1 MKIYHRIPE
10 CDPELLEEVGKYGV
24 ADLHES
30 MDVIAGRMALFGPA
44 IRPVNPGTRMV
55 GQAVTAFLF
64 PGDGLLG
71 HKAVQLIKP
80 GQVLVVANG
89 GAGPQTMFA
98 ELVALA
104 ARAAGARG
112 AVVEGYVRD
121 TQALRAMQFPV
132 WASGVYAG
140 HTGKS
145 GPGAVNVPMVCAG
158 VHVDPGDIIVADDDG
173 VICIPLAAAKSAVE
187 KAKIRADREVKIRAA
202 IRAGSVLF
210 EILGLQATLDTAGV
224 EEIEDTWQSCGE

>member
-1 MKIYHRIPE
+1 MKVYRRIPE
-10 CDPELLEEVGKYGV
+10 CDPMLVDEVGKFSV

-44 IRPVNPGTRMV
+44 IRPINPGVRIV

-80 GQVLVVANG
+80 GQILVVANG
-89 GAGPQTMFA
+89 SAGPQTMFA

-104 ARAAGARG
+104 AQAAGARG
-112 AVVEGYVRD
+112 AVVEGHVRD
-121 TQALRAMQFPV
+121 SEALRAMRYPV

-140 HTGKS
+140 HTEKN
-145 GPGAVNVPMVCAG
+145 GPGAVNVPIVCGG
-158 VHVDPGDIIVADDDG
+158 VRVEPGDIVVADDDG
-173 VICIPLAAAKSAVE
+173 VIRIPPGLARAAVE
-187 KAKIRADREVKIRAA
+187 KAKARAAREVSIRAA
-202 IRAGSVLF
+202 ISEGKVLF
-210 EILGLQATLDTAGV
+210 EMLNLQAALEKAGV
-224 EEIEDTWQSCGE
+224 EEIDGTWKSDVE